1 MDDSSNKPVDDGS
14 GIVEA
19 LAAALRQ
26 PTSLRVV
33 PVLVTTA
40 AVVFVGMRL
49 AAPILDPIPFAM
61 ILALLFSPICARL
74 RRRGVPTPLHP
85 VVVLVGPT
93 IPFWAW
99 PLGGSGAVPAAPFL
113 GRHLLSLWS

>member
-1 MDDSSNKPVDDGS
+1 MDDSSNNPADDRS

-19 LAAALRQ
+19 IAAALRQ
-26 PTSLRVV
+26 PPLLRVM
-33 PVLVTTA
+33 PVLATT

-49 AAPILDPIPFAM
+49 AAPILNPILFAV
-61 ILALLFSPICARL
+61 ILALLFSPIYAWL
-74 RRRGVPTPLHP
+74 RRRGVPTPLAL
-85 VVVLVGPT
+85 VIVLVGLT

-113 GRHLLSLWS
+113 GRHLQSLWP

>member
-1 MDDSSNKPVDDGS
+1 MDDSSNNPADDGS

-19 LAAALRQ
+19 IAAALRQ
-26 PTSLRVV
+26 PTLLRVM
-33 PVLVTTA
+33 PVLATT

-49 AAPILDPIPFAM
+49 AAPILDPIPFAV
-61 ILALLFSPICARL
+61 ILALLFSPIYAWL
-74 RRRGVPTPLHP
+74 RRRGVPTPLAP
-85 VVVLVGPT
+85 VIVLVGLT

-113 GRHLLSLWS
+113 RRHLLSLWS